1 MRQIRIGT
9 FETNSSSV
17 HSLVIL
23 EAEDFAKW
31 KSGDFVLDVDDKV
44 KTKELLYAAHKET
57 VDRWHDGNVE
67 DYISDEKLDYNS
79 FFDRD
84 METFIQRYKTKSGE
98 EVVAFGYYGY
108 DG

>member
-1 MRQIRIGT
+1 MRQIRLGT

-23 EAEDFAKW
+23 DAEDFEKW
-31 KSGDFVLDVDDKV
+31 KSGELVLDDKKV
-44 KTKELLYAAHKET
+44 KAKEELYTEHKDSI
-57 VDRWHDGNVE
+57 DRWNDGNVE
-67 DYISDEKLDYNS
+67 EYISDEKLDYAS

-108 DG
+108 DS